1 MSTVNFNDK
10 IFVQEAL
17 QQFTQMLTP
26 LNAFSRSFSGAA
38 GRIGDTVAVPRVETL
53 TATTFDYSTNS
64 DFPYEAGGGEI
75 NTISIPIAQHK
86 IVTVD
91 ITDIQAANSSAAQ
104 IDNFA
109 RQQGKALG
117 RLVLQTLFGAFTTV
131 NFGAALSSVSIADL
145 GRQAVSNGRKA
156 MVNRGIPLDQA
167 SLIANPDFY
176 QNLLDDANISESFKY
191 GGSEAIREAR
201 IPRLYGLDSYEAPVL
216 PLNGTVSLAGMIV
229 HPDALGV
236 AIRVLQPQDGGQ
248 SYLSVETAVDDETG
262 IAMTY
267 RRHFNPGRGK
277 HYASFECLFGFS
289 VGLSLGAGLF
299 RRAN

>member
-1 MSTVNFNDK
+1 MSTINFNDK

-17 QQFTQMLTP
+17 QQFTLMLTP
-26 LNAFSRSFSGAA
+26 LNAFSRSFSGVTSQK
-38 GRIGDTVAVPRVETL
+38 GDTVAVPRVERL
-53 TATTFDYSTNS
+53 TATTFDYATNS
-64 DFPYEAGGGEI
+64 GYPYEAGGGEI
-75 NTISIPIAQHK
+75 NTISIPILQHK

-117 RLVLQTLFGAFTTV
+117 RLVLETIFGAFTTV
-131 NFGAALSSVSIADL
+131 NYGAALTSLSIANL
-145 GRQAVSNGRKA
+145 GRLAVSGGRKD
-156 MVNRGIPLDQA
+156 MVNRGVPMDQS
-167 SLIANPDFY
+167 SLIVNPDFY
-176 QNLLDDANISESFKY
+176 QNLLDDGNISESFKY

-201 IPRLYGLDSYEAPVL
+201 IPRLYGMDTYEAPIL

-248 SYLSVETAVDDETG
+248 SYLATETAIDDESG
-262 IAMTY
+262 IAMGY
-267 RRHFNPGRGK
+267 RRHFNPGRGR

-289 VGLSLGAGLF
+289 VGLSLGGGLF